1 MARSR
6 KKRKNEKNICV
17 FYKIKKIFL
26 YIDIFAISG
35 LKQTVLRS
43 KTYAMRSERTNL
55 HF

>member
-1 MARSR
+1 MTSFLWRDSSSPDGINTV
-6 KKRKNEKNICV
+6 NEKA
-17 FYKIKKIFL
+17 
-26 YIDIFAISG
+26 AISG